1 MRRNRYWLC
10 CKKMRRQIT
19 VLDLYDSLR
28 ERLGLRL
35 VSGKR
40 GLDRVIYDPETQ
52 IRHTI
57 VAGPLN
63 YIHPTPVQIIGPTEK
78 EYLSTLDP
86 REHLQ
91 ALDRLCST
99 KPAAIILTDRIPATR
114 SLSGKT
120 KASRIPLFT
129 STTRDNIVLD
139 NLLHYAARFL
149 AQKATLHGV
158 FLEVLGM
165 GVLLT
170 GHSAVGKSE
179 LALDLIT
186 RGSRLVADDAPEF
199 TRIAPD
205 IISGTCPPLLRD
217 FLEVRGLGIL
227 NIRAMFGDSAIK
239 RTKYLR
245 LIVHLKRMSADQ
257 ISGMDRLS
265 GAHSNRDVL
274 GVSVSQV
281 TVPVAPGRNLAVL
294 VESAVRNHLLRL
306 KGYDATEVLIERQQQ
321 AILDQQKPEPVK
333 PRSTS

>member
-1 MRRNRYWLC
+1 MPHSVRVR
-10 CKKMRRQIT
+10 
-19 VLDLYDSLR
+19 DLYDALH
-28 ERLGLRL
+28 ERLKL
-35 VSGKR
+35 VWLAGRAGADKPLLADATDASSG
-40 GLDRVIYDPETQ
+40 
-52 IRHTI
+52 I

-63 YIHPTPVQIIGPTEK
+63 YIHPNRVQVIGPAEESYLEGLRPPNRQQALLQLFAEQPALIVLVDGVVGPTELA
-78 EYLSTLDP
+78 EMAD
-86 REHLQ
+86 EAGV
-91 ALDRLCST
+91 ALM
-99 KPAAIILTDRIPATR
+99 R
-114 SLSGKT
+114 S
-120 KASRIPLFT
+120 PLP
-129 STTRDNIVLD
+129 DNQVLD
-139 NLLHYAARFL
+139 NLQYYASLFL
-149 AQKATLHGV
+149 SEKTTLHGV

-170 GHSAVGKSE
+170 GDPAVGKSE

-227 NIRAMFGDSAIK
+227 NIRAMFGDSSIK

-245 LIVHLKRMSADQ
+245 LIVHLKRMSAEQ

-265 GAHSNRDVL
+265 GAHANRDVL
-274 GVSVSQV
+274 SVSIPQV

-306 KGYDATEVLIERQQQ
+306 KGYDATEVLIDRQQQ
-321 AILDQQKPEPVK
+321 AIMEQN
-333 PRSTS
+333 

>member
-1 MRRNRYWLC
+1 MPHSNLVR
-10 CKKMRRQIT
+10 
-19 VLDLYDSLR
+19 DLYEALR
-28 ERLGLRL
+28 ERLQLNWIAGRNGAERPLL
-35 VSGKR
+35 GPGADASTG
-40 GLDRVIYDPETQ
+40 
-52 IRHTI
+52 I

-63 YIHPTPVQIIGPTEK
+63 YIHPNRVQVIGNAEQNYLESLRQPNRQQALQQLFAEQPALVVLVNGIEGPTELPGMAD
-78 EYLSTLDP
+78 EAAV
-86 REHLQ
+86 
-91 ALDRLCST
+91 ALM
-99 KPAAIILTDRIPATR
+99 R
-114 SLSGKT
+114 S
-120 KASRIPLFT
+120 PLPD
-129 STTRDNIVLD
+129 SQVLD
-139 NLLHYAARFL
+139 NLQYYASLFL
-149 AQKATLHGV
+149 SEKTTLHGV

-170 GHSAVGKSE
+170 GDPAVGKSE

-245 LIVHLKRMSADQ
+245 LIVHLKRMSSDE

-265 GAHSNRDVL
+265 GAYANRDVL
-274 GVSVSQV
+274 GVSIPQV

-321 AILDQQKPEPVK
+321 SILDQ
-333 PRSTS
+333 S